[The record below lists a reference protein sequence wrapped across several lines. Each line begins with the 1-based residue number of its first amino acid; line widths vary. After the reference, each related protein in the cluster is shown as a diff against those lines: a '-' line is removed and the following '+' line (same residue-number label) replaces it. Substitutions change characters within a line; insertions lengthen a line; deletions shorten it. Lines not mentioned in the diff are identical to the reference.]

1 MSCDFLDTRAKT
13 IKDAQIQ
20 PEAIQLSQ
28 DFGVVYLVDRVF
40 MDGDEVHNAISE
52 HFKRNPN
59 TALCLG
65 LPCTPENAPIATAAD
80 DDATVDDPALDIRNT
95 PLAPPPQLLLLGGY
109 SAASASEEVVQEIAK
124 FATHALSQNANQASP
139 FVLVQVVKAEKQIV
153 SGINYRLHM
162 ELKEKADSANV
173 ISCTVVVY
181 DQSWTSTRQITSSEC
196 DPPIVAAPPRIEIIP
211 ISPDEGSAN

>member
-1 MSCDFLDTRAKT
+1 MILDTRSKL
-13 IKDAQIQ
+13 IKDAKIQ

-28 DFGVVYLVDRVF
+28 NFGVVYFVDRVF

-65 LPCTPENAPIATAAD
+65 LPCSPENAPIATD
-80 DDATVDDPALDIRNT
+80 EDATVDDPALDIRNT
-95 PLAPPPQLLLLGGY
+95 PLAPPPQLVLLGGY
-109 SAASASEEVVQEIAK
+109 SDAPPTEEDVLEIAQ
-124 FATHALSQNANQASP
+124 FATNALSQSANKASP
-139 FVLVQVVKAEKQIV
+139 FVLVQVVKAEKQVV
-153 SGINYRLHM
+153 SGLNYRLQM
-162 ELKEKADSANV
+162 ELKDNADSADV

-196 DPPIVAAPPRIEIIP
+196 NPPIVAAPPKIEAVLIP
-211 ISPDEGSAN
+211 IPPTEES